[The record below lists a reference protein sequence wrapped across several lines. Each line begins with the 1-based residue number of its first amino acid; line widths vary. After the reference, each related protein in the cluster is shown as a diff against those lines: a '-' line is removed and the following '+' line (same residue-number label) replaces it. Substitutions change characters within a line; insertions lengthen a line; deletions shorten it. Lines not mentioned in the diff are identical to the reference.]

1 MIKAIFFDIDGTL
14 VSMNT
19 HSMTDRVLET
29 LYALKKKNIK
39 LFIASGRPPQIIDN
53 LRDFPFDG
61 IISMNGALIIAGGNI
76 IYRNPLDKE
85 DAMKIAQISN
95 ANKIPAFIACD
106 SKCGVNMM
114 NDLSWEMFSLIKIAP
129 PEYMDIEAIARQ
141 ENIYQ
146 VTIYATA
153 EEQQNLYMPFV
164 HNAEFPRWHPSF
176 SDIVPKGIDK
186 AGAIK
191 TICSHYGIDTA
202 ETIAFGDGGNDKGML
217 HTAGIGIA
225 MGNAKEDV
233 KNAADMVTL
242 SVEEDGIIAA
252 LEKLRIT

>member
-85 DAMKIAQISN
+85 DAIKIAQISN
-95 ANKIPAFIACD
+95 NTHKDILIPRNFLIVFI
-106 SKCGVNMM
+106 
-114 NDLSWEMFSLIKIAP
+114 FSP
-129 PEYMDIEAIARQ
+129 
-141 ENIYQ
+141 
-146 VTIYATA
+146 
-153 EEQQNLYMPFV
+153 
-164 HNAEFPRWHPSF
+164 
-176 SDIVPKGIDK
+176 
-186 AGAIK
+186 
-191 TICSHYGIDTA
+191 
-202 ETIAFGDGGNDKGML
+202 
-217 HTAGIGIA
+217 
-225 MGNAKEDV
+225 
-233 KNAADMVTL
+233 
-242 SVEEDGIIAA
+242 
-252 LEKLRIT
+252 

>member
-29 LYALKKKNIK
+29 LYVLKEKSIK

-61 IISMNGALIIAGGNI
+61 II

-85 DAMKIAQISN
+85 DAIKIAQISN

-106 SKCGVNMM
+106 SKCGINMM

-191 TICSHYGIDTA
+191 TICSHYGIDIA

-233 KNAADMVTL
+233 KNTADMVTL

-252 LEKLRIT
+252 LEKLRII